1 MSSVRVGAPQRRRPD
16 TRLEFE
22 VDHDRIVFS
31 RAFRR
36 LQDKTQV
43 HPFAENDHVRRRLMH
58 SIEAGSVGRSLGRRV
73 GLALA
78 EEGHTTATAAEVGQV
93 VQNACIV
100 HDIGNPPFGHSG
112 EAAIRDWFRG
122 PEADRLGVFEGC
134 SALQTS
140 DLQIF
145 EGNAHGLR
153 VVTRLENYSNAG
165 GMRLTAATLGAFLKY
180 PWSSADLRAEGG
192 KFGFFESERGV
203 VEAFMGECGVA
214 IQGDAWARHPLVYL
228 VEAADDVC
236 YALADLEDGVELGV
250 LGFDRVEALLL
261 EFIEDKVAYGAA
273 RDEGRALELLRS
285 AALRSVIPALAE
297 HFMRCREEMEAG
309 GAVAPLL
316 DGCAHGSTFR
326 AAQALAEQEVFSHPR
341 KVYAEIGAFQILSD
355 LLSCYIG
362 AVLESR
368 RADGSARSARSVHL
382 LRLMGNA
389 APTDQ
394 MDDPTA
400 IRRVV
405 DHLAGMTDGYAAR
418 VHQRIMGSR
427 QR

>member
-1 MSSVRVGAPQRRRPD
+1 MSPARVGAPQRRRPD

-73 GLALA
+73 GIALA
-78 EEGHTTATAAEVGQV
+78 DEGHTAVSPAEIGQA
-93 VQNACIV
+93 VQNACVV

-122 PEADRLGVFEGC
+122 EEAEKLRVFEGC
-134 SALQTS
+134 SAVQRS
-140 DLQIF
+140 DLQTF

-180 PWSSADLRAEGG
+180 PWSSVDPRAAGG
-192 KFGFFESERGV
+192 KFGFFESERAV
-203 VEAFMGECGVA
+203 VREFMGECGVA
-214 IQGDAWARHPLVYL
+214 TQGEGWCRHPLVYL

-236 YALADLEDGVELGV
+236 YALADLEDGVEIGV
-250 LGFDRVEALLL
+250 LSFDRVERLLIQ
-261 EFIEDKVAYGAA
+261 FIEDKTAYGAA

-285 AALRSVIPALAE
+285 AALRAVIPALAD
-297 HFMRCREEMEAG
+297 HFMRRREAMEAG
-309 GAVAPLL
+309 ESVSPLL
-316 DGCAHGSTFR
+316 DECAHGEAFR
-326 AAQALAEQEVFSHPR
+326 AAQALAEREVFSHPR

-355 LLSCYIG
+355 LLSCYVG

-368 RADGSARSARSVHL
+368 RGGHVTKRARSVHL

-389 APTDQ
+389 APTER
-394 MDDPTA
+394 MDDPA
-400 IRRVV
+400 ALRRVV
-405 DHLAGMTDGYAAR
+405 DHLAGMTDGYASR
-418 VHQRIMGSR
+418 VHQRLMGSR